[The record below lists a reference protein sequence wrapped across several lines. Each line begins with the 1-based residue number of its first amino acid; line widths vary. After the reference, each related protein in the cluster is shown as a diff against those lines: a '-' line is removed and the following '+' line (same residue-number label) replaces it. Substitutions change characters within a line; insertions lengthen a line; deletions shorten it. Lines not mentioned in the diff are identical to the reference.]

1 MAAPE
6 GNQNGLGNSGGK
18 SLQDRKLAAQ
28 VRSLTLTKIKDLLEM
43 APVKMS
49 ADDYELY
56 KAVLIK
62 LSGTVL
68 PRLNEVSGE
77 DGEPIKYSVT
87 AINIIKPD
95 GADVPPLTETISS
108 VVESDGQDND

>member
-43 APVKMS
+43 PAVKMN

-56 KAVLIK
+56 KAILIK
-62 LSGTVL
+62 LSGSVL
-68 PRLNEVSGE
+68 PRLTEVSGE
-77 DGEPIKYSVT
+77 DGEPIKYAVT

-95 GADVPPLTETISS
+95 GVDVPPLAETISS